1 MTHRR
6 RTSRRRAFTLVE
18 TIATLAIIG
27 VVSLAVSRLLY
38 TATDAYSQIGARA
51 DLANQMSLAMDRMVI
66 ELRRIDSTSS
76 SGAVGPSISAFTAS
90 QIDFVSGGSSFT
102 LAYNSGTQTV
112 AFLGAAGV
120 TSTLM
125 PNVSS
130 FTITPLNAVGTA
142 IATPVSAANLPL
154 IRSIRI
160 QMTCSNTTLNISEI
174 LRTQIYIRSMMVG
187 SGAP

>member
-1 MTHRR
+1 MI
-6 RTSRRRAFTLVE
+6 RTRPGRRAFTLVE
-18 TIATLAIIG
+18 TIATIAILGI
-27 VVSLAVSRLLY
+27 VSLAVSRLIY
-38 TATDAYSQIGARA
+38 TATDAYAQIGTRA
-51 DLANQMSLAMDRMVI
+51 DMAGQMSLAMDRVVI
-66 ELRRIDSTSS
+66 ELRRIDSTTVSTVI
-76 SGAVGPSISAFTAS
+76 APHVTACTSS

-102 LAYNSGTQTV
+102 LAYNSGTRNL

-130 FTITPLNAVGTA
+130 FTITPLNSVGAA

-160 QMTCSNTTLNISEI
+160 DMTCSNTTLNITES
-174 LRTQIYIRSMMVG
+174 LRTQVYIRSMMVG